1 MSGRRYVVGLCLLLP
16 SVLMAADDHRP
27 SILLITGDD
36 LGHQLGCYGDRVAT
50 TPHMDRLGREGL
62 RFTQAYVT
70 QSSCSSSR
78 SSILTGLYPHQNGQI
93 GLAHLGY
100 RMKSD
105 TWPTLPGQLAKA
117 GYRTG
122 VIGKVHVGP
131 DRAIRFDFRRN
142 DIGQTREIPQVER
155 NLAEFLATVKDRPFF
170 LMLNL
175 FDPHGPFLRDVQG
188 SPKVKVEPGQVTRF
202 PFLKADPADAK
213 ERIADFY
220 TCVNRMDEIIGA
232 VMNLLESRGAASNLL
247 VVLVGD
253 NGPPFPGAKCSIYEA
268 GLRVPC
274 IVWYPGRVPRGKTS
288 DALVCLVDLMPTL
301 LEAAQAEIPAG
312 LAGRSLWPV
321 LRGEDAGWRQT
332 LAAEYTSH
340 EPDMYFPQRSIR
352 DGRYKLIVSLMHD
365 ATVSK
370 KREYDGAP
378 LARLFPRYA
387 NTPPVELYDLKEDPW
402 ETRNLAGSLQHQ
414 EILKS
419 LTAELHAWRK
429 ATQDPLLEPAEF
441 EKLTAWQIPF
451 SQAYAKRKTT
461 STQPGREGPKN

>member
-1 MSGRRYVVGLCLLLP
+1 MSKLRYVVGVCLLLA
-16 SVLMAADDHRP
+16 SALMAEDGDRP
-27 SILLITGDD
+27 NILLITGDD
-36 LGHQLGCYGDRVAT
+36 LGYQLGCYGDRVAT

-62 RFTQAYVT
+62 RFARAYVT

-100 RMKSD
+100 RMQSD
-105 TWPTLPGQLAKA
+105 TLPTLPGQLAKA

-122 VIGKVHVGP
+122 IIGKLHVGP
-131 DRAIRFDFRRN
+131 ESAFAFDFRQTQV
-142 DIGQTREIPQVER
+142 GQTRETAFVVKKVG
-155 NLAEFLATVKDRPFF
+155 EFLATVKDRPFF

-188 SPKVKVEPGQVTRF
+188 SPKVKVEPDQVAPF
-202 PFLKADPADAK
+202 PFLKAELTDARQ
-213 ERIADFY
+213 RIANFY
-220 TCVNRMDEIIGA
+220 TCVNRMDEIVGA
-232 VMNLLESRGAASNLL
+232 VIKLLESRGAASNLL
-247 VVLVGD
+247 IVLVGD

-274 IVWYPGRVPRGKTS
+274 IVWYPGRVPRDKTS
-288 DALVCLVDLMPTL
+288 DALVSMVDLMPTL
-301 LEAAQAEIPAG
+301 LEAGKAEVPGG

-321 LRGEDAGWRQT
+321 LRGQDAGWRQT

-365 ATVSK
+365 AVSK
-370 KREYDGAP
+370 KREYDGVP

-387 NTPPVELYDLKEDPW
+387 GTPPVALYDLKEDPW
-402 ETRNLAGSLQHQ
+402 ETRNLANSPRH
-414 EILKS
+414 EAILKK

-429 ATQDPLLEPAEF
+429 ATQDPLLDPAEF

-451 SQAYAKRKTT
+451 GQGYAKQKTA
-461 STQPGREGPKN
+461 STQPGRGGRGD